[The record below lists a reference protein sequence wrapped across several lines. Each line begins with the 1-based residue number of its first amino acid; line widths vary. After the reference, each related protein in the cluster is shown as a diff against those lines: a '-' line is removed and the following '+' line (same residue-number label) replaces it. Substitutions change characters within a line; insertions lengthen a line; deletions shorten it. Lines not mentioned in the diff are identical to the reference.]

1 MPYKGGG
8 YKRKGVVYEG
18 PTRPRGRKP
27 KAVVLTPVAP
37 VKPISSKVKNYVKS
51 AISREIETKYAQVN
65 VYNQQV
71 TTGMGL
77 NSTSTPLLGLNPT
90 ATLIP
95 SITNGTGESDRIGN
109 KIHCKGIYVKYSL
122 RAIDVTSGG
131 SNDNPFRPFLARVV
145 IYSKKLNKEDKNN
158 VGILNNGSS
167 STNFGSAPETW
178 LEPYNTDVFTIHYS
192 KQFKMVPAKRAT
204 GQTAPNQ
211 WAQDA
216 VSEGHKSFILK
227 RAKLKNIPKVFLYN
241 DAASATP
248 QNVACYMAVC
258 VCNEDGTGNNVV
270 TDQRLMV
277 NADAQIYYKDA

>member
-18 PTRPRGRKP
+18 PTLPRGRKP
-27 KAVVLTPVAP
+27 KAVIITAPSTPKP
-37 VKPISSKVKNYVKS
+37 VSAKVKNYVKQ

-65 VYNQQV
+65 VYNQQN

-90 ATLIP
+90 TSLIP
-95 SITNGTGESDRIGN
+95 PISQGTGESDRIGN
-109 KIHCKGIYVKYSL
+109 KIHCKSLYVKYCL

-145 IYSKKLNKEDKNN
+145 IYSKKLNKTDLNN
-158 VGILNNGSS
+158 VGILENGSG

-216 VSEGHKSFILK
+216 VVEGHKSFILR
-227 RAKLKNIPKVFLYN
+227 RAKLKNIPKTFLYN
-241 DAASATP
+241 DNASSTP

-258 VCNEDGTGNNVV
+258 VCNEDGTGNNTT

-277 NADAQIYYKDA
+277 NADAQLYYSDA